1 MQSLHLFLLS
11 ILVLSSFFVLVSS
24 NPVHSV
30 LFLVFTIFN
39 ASLILFFFNVEFL
52 ALIFIIVYVGAIAVL
67 FLFVIMM
74 LNIKMSSSKMFLY
87 YPVFFIV
94 SFIVLIQIFLVL
106 EVSFSDISV
115 VQSHSFSVFDV
126 LNNIEVIGQ
135 SLYNY
140 FLCVFLLAGLI
151 LLVAM
156 IGAIILTLNFSS
168 VRKNELAF
176 RQLSRND
183 NSLTFF

>member
-67 FLFVIMM
+67 FLFVI
-74 LNIKMSSSKMFLY
+74 IY
-87 YPVFFIV
+87 YCPLPLKVDI
-94 SFIVLIQIFLVL
+94 IRGAQI
-106 EVSFSDISV
+106 
-115 VQSHSFSVFDV
+115 H
-126 LNNIEVIGQ
+126 
-135 SLYNY
+135 
-140 FLCVFLLAGLI
+140 
-151 LLVAM
+151 
-156 IGAIILTLNFSS
+156 LTDF
-168 VRKNELAF
+168 
-176 RQLSRND
+176 
-183 NSLTFF
+183 

>member
-94 SFIVLIQIFLVL
+94 SFPC
-106 EVSFSDISV
+106 
-115 VQSHSFSVFDV
+115 
-126 LNNIEVIGQ
+126 
-135 SLYNY
+135 
-140 FLCVFLLAGLI
+140 FLCSLL
-151 LLVAM
+151 
-156 IGAIILTLNFSS
+156 GA
-168 VRKNELAF
+168 
-176 RQLSRND
+176 
-183 NSLTFF
+183 